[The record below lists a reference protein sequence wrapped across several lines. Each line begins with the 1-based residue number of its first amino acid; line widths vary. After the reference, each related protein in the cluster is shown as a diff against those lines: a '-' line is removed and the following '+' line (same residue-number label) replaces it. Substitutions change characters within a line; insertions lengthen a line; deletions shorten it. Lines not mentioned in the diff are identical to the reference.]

1 MPQRSPSN
9 TRRHRAMMLSEGMLI
24 MGLLVTLASS
34 AGCHVAPRAQ
44 PMVDHLP
51 PVVAIPRELDKMV
64 LPTYRIE
71 PPDILVID
79 VINAVPKSPYHL
91 RPLDT
96 LSLQVLGTLPDA
108 PIDGIYILGPGGMV
122 NLGAPYGRVKANGMT
137 VEQAQDAI
145 AVHLK
150 KQLKDPEVSV
160 SLADLA
166 ATQQIT
172 GENLVAPDGTIT
184 LGSYGSV
191 SVVGQT
197 IAEAKKSVEKHLSR
211 FLEQPEV
218 SLNVFAYNSKVY
230 YIITQG
236 AGLGDGVYRFPVT
249 GNETVL
255 DAIAQINGLSEVS
268 SKRIWIARPSPSG
281 QQAQILP
288 VNWLAITEQAST
300 SSNYQILPGDR
311 LFVAEDKLVAFDTS
325 LAKFTAP
332 LERIFGFVL
341 LGTGATSR
349 LSGNVLRGGG
359 DQRNG
364 GF

>member
-1 MPQRSPSN
+1 MRQRSSN
-9 TRRHRAMMLSEGMLI
+9 NVPRLSAA
-24 MGLLVTLASS
+24 LLVMLAVSG
-34 AGCHVAPRAQ
+34 GCHVAPRAAAV
-44 PMVDHLP
+44 VDHLP
-51 PVVAIPRELDKMV
+51 PVVAMPRELDKMV

-71 PPDILVID
+71 PPDLLVID

-91 RPLDT
+91 RSLDA

-108 PIDGIYILGPGGMV
+108 PIEGVYVLGPGGTV
-122 NLGAPYGRVKANGMT
+122 NLGAPYGRIKVTGLT
-137 VEQAQDAI
+137 VEQAQEAI
-145 AVHLK
+145 AAHLK
-150 KQLKDPEVSV
+150 KQLKTPDVSV

-166 ATQQIT
+166 ATQKIS
-172 GENLVAPDGTIT
+172 GENLVGPDGTIT

-197 IAEAKKSVEKHLSR
+197 IAEAKKTVETHLSR
-211 FLEQPEV
+211 FLEDPEV

-236 AGLGDGVYRFPVT
+236 AGLGDGVYRFPIT

-255 DAIAQINGLSEVS
+255 DAIAQINGLNEVS

-288 VNWLAITEQAST
+288 VDWLAITEQAST

-311 LFVAEDKLVAFDTS
+311 LFIAEDKLVAFDTS

-341 LGTGATSR
+341 LGAGATTR
-349 LSGNVLRGGG
+349 LSGSVLRGGG
-359 DQRNG
+359 DQRR
-364 GF
+364 F

>member
-1 MPQRSPSN
+1 MRQRSPKN
-9 TRRHRAMMLSEGMLI
+9 ITKLGMV
-24 MGLLVTLASS
+24 LLVMLTVSG
-34 AGCHVAPRAQ
+34 GCHLAQ
-44 PMVDHLP
+44 PAAPVVDHLP
-51 PVVAIPRELDKMV
+51 PVVPMPRELDKMV

-71 PPDILVID
+71 PPDMLVID

-91 RPLDT
+91 RSLD
-96 LSLQVLGTLPDA
+96 SLMVQSLGTLPDA
-108 PIDGIYILGPGGMV
+108 PVDGIYVLGPGGMV
-122 NLGAPYGRVKANGMT
+122 NLGAPYGRVKVTGMT
-137 VEQAQDAI
+137 VEKAQEAI
-145 AVHLK
+145 TVHLK
-150 KQLKDPEVSV
+150 KQLKSPDVSV
-160 SLADLA
+160 SLANLA

-172 GENLVAPDGTIT
+172 GENLVGPDGTIT

-197 IAEAKKSVEKHLSR
+197 VAEAKKTVEKHLSQ
-211 FLEQPEV
+211 FLEDPEV
-218 SLNVFAYNSKVY
+218 SLSVFAFNSKVY

-281 QQAQILP
+281 QSAQILR
-288 VNWLAITEQAST
+288 VDWLAITEQAST

-311 LFVAEDKLVAFDTS
+311 LFVAEDKLVAFDTG

-332 LERIFGFVL
+332 LERIFGFAL
-341 LGTGATSR
+341 LGAGATTR

-359 DQRNG
+359 DQRR
-364 GF
+364 F